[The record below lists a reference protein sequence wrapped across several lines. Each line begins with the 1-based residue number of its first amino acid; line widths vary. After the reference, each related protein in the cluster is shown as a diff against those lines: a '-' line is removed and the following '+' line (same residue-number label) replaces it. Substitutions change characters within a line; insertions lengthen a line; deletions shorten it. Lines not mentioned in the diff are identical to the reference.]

1 MAEPK
6 LLISDDDYEKIKILA
21 AKERVRPQDLMRRAV
36 LSVLSE
42 KNDQTSAIS
51 ASAKSAVDN
60 DLATI
65 QRRSPVMAQRLRGLI
80 ADAAK
85 VLACE
90 DHPK

>member
-85 VLACE
+85 VLTSE